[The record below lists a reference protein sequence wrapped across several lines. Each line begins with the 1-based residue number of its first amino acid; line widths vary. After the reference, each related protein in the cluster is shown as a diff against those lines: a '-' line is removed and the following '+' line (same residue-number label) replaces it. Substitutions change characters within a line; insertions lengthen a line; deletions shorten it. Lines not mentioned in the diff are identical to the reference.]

1 MKRFMFLMGL
11 VALLAV
17 SLSAK
22 AQEITITLEPGW
34 NWISYPNAEEMD
46 VASAL
51 GDFVPMSGDIVR
63 SRFGSSTYI
72 NGRWRGAV
80 THFIPGWGY
89 MYYSSRTED
98 VEFVFAQPSSNV
110 VATAT
115 PTVITATSAVVGGMV
130 MLPEGS
136 HVFLRGVCWGT
147 DLDPDIDGSHTS
159 DGMGIGSFNDTLEGL
174 NMNTTYYVRAYA
186 VSEYGLAYGNVMTF
200 TTMSGIPQ
208 VSTIEVT
215 DITTHSAVCGGTV
228 TDDGGLDITA
238 CGVCWSEEPNP
249 TIEDSHT
256 SEETG
261 MGSFSSSLTNL
272 APGTVYY
279 VRAYVTNAQ
288 ATYYGGEMFFTTLDY
303 GYIDLGLPSGLLWAT
318 CNVGA
323 EMPED
328 YGDYFAWGE
337 TTTKSVYNWSTYQ
350 YCNGSSST
358 LTKYC
363 TNSSYGYNGFTDN
376 LTNLLPEDD
385 AAAANWGG
393 DWRMPTKEEWQEL
406 LNNTTSVWTTQNG
419 VNGRLFTAS
428 NGNSL
433 FLPAAGCRDES
444 ILDHTGIRGFYWSN
458 SLDLDNPRNAWR
470 VEIYSDDINPHSY
483 YRYYGRSVRAVR
495 YASQSMPFVINVTA
509 NPGEGGVVSGGGN
522 YQEGFE
528 CTLTATANTDYTFV
542 NWTENDSVVSTDSI
556 YTFIVD
562 ADRTLVANFS
572 SNFPTGAINGLFSVS
587 ASRQVYFSR
596 GNLQYIGSASTPY
609 WKFADNQWDYIGSS
623 QANTSQTT
631 DRDLFGWGTSG
642 WNNGNTYYRPWDTN
656 NSNGSLYG
664 PKGSYNLTGSYANAD
679 WGVYNPIS
687 NGGNQAN
694 YWRTLTKNEWVY
706 VFNTRTTT
714 SGIRYVKAK
723 VNGVNGIILLPD
735 NWSTSYYTLSNAN
748 QSGAAFNNNTIT
760 SSQWDTLEQHGAVF
774 LPAAGYLKG
783 AAAHVM
789 GSQGYYW
796 SSSYNNSSV
805 AYEVYFIS
813 SGVYPSNYFER
824 YHGFSVRLVHNAD

>member
-1 MKRFMFLMGL
+1 MFLMGL
-11 VALLAV
+11 VALLAA

-136 HVFLRGVCWGT
+136 HVFLRGVCWST

-208 VSTIEVT
+208 VSTTGVT
-215 DITTHSAVCGGTV
+215 DITINSAVCGGTV

-256 SEETG
+256 SEETST
-261 MGSFSSSLTNL
+261 GSFSSSLTNL
-272 APGTVYY
+272 DPGTVYY

-288 ATYYGGEMFFTTLDY
+288 ATYYGGEIIFTTLDY

-323 EMPED
+323 ETPES
-328 YGDYFAWGE
+328 YGNYYAWGE
-337 TTTKSVYNWSTYQ
+337 TQPKSVYGWSTYQ
-350 YCNGSSST
+350 YCIYSRASH
-358 LTKYC
+358 LLIKYC
-363 TNSSYGYNGFTDN
+363 NNSSYGYNGFTDN
-376 LTNLLPEDD
+376 LTTLKPIDD
-385 AAAANWGG
+385 AATANWGG
-393 DWRMPTKEEWQEL
+393 AWRMPAKEEWQEL
-406 LNNTTSVWTTQNG
+406 LNNTTSTWTIQNG
-419 VNGRLFTAS
+419 VNGWLFTAS

-433 FLPAAGCRDES
+433 FLPAAGVRREGN
-444 ILDHTGIRGFYWSN
+444 LDDVGSAGNYRSS
-458 SLDLDNPRNAWR
+458 SLVTDNPYYAWSFNFN
-470 VEIYSDDINPHSY
+470 SDGCNMFDNN
-483 YRYYGRSVRAVR
+483 RAYGRSVRAVR
-495 YASQSMPFVINVTA
+495 YASQSMPFVINATA
-509 NPGEGGVVSGGGN
+509 NPSGGGEVSGGGN

-528 CTLTATANTDYTFV
+528 CTLIATANTDYTFI
-542 NWTENDSVVSTDSI
+542 NWTENDSVVSTDAT
-556 YTFIVD
+556 YTFIVN

-587 ASRQVYFSR
+587 ASRQVYFSQ

-609 WKFADNQWDYIGSS
+609 WKFADNQWDYFGSS

-642 WNNGNTYYRPWDTN
+642 WNNGNTYYHPWDTN

-706 VFNTRTTT
+706 VFNTRSTT

-796 SSSYNNSSV
+796 SSSYEDSSV

>member
-1 MKRFMFLMGL
+1 MFLMGL

-115 PTVITATSAVVGGMV
+115 PTDVTDVSAVVGGMV

-136 HVFLRGVCWGT
+136 HVFQHGVCWGT
-147 DLDPDIDGSHTS
+147 EPNLGIDGNHTAE
-159 DGMGIGSFNDTLEGL
+159 GEGAIVGSFSSTLEGL
-174 NMNTTYYVRAYA
+174 TPSTTYYVRAYV
-186 VSEYGLAYGNVMTF
+186 VSDHGLAYGNQMSF
-200 TTMSGIPQ
+200 TTESG
-208 VSTIEVT
+208 SN
-215 DITTHSAVCGGTV
+215 G
-228 TDDGGLDITA
+228 DD
-238 CGVCWSEEPNP
+238 
-249 TIEDSHT
+249 H
-256 SEETG
+256 
-261 MGSFSSSLTNL
+261 
-272 APGTVYY
+272 
-279 VRAYVTNAQ
+279 AYV
-288 ATYYGGEMFFTTLDY
+288 
-303 GYIDLGLPSGLLWAT
+303 DLGLPSGLLWAT

-323 EMPED
+323 ETPED

-419 VNGRLFTAS
+419 VNGRLFTAA
-428 NGNSL
+428 NGSSL

-458 SLDLDNPRNAWR
+458 SLDLDNSRNAWR
-470 VEIYSDDINPHSY
+470 VEVYSDDINSRNY

-495 YASQSMPFVINVTA
+495 YASQSMPFVINATA
-509 NPGEGGVVSGGGN
+509 NPSGGGVVSGGGN

-528 CTLTATANTDYTFV
+528 CTLTATANTGYTFI
-542 NWTENDSVVSTDSI
+542 NWTENDSVVSTDTT

-796 SSSYNNSSV
+796 SSSYEDSSV